1 MLEWL
6 FGNKKRD
13 VQRVRED
20 TLKGFELVKSDI
32 NNANIWIKHLHQQ
45 NSKHEDRLM
54 EIDAKL
60 SSIETEL
67 EGLKNVFAL
76 ADQRVFK
83 QLFKTASPV
92 SSKQTGVQA
101 VQEGVQTAV
110 QTGVLYNFSNFSI
123 TERAIISILL
133 NSELKL
139 SYDDLAAMLGKN
151 RATMRGQMNSIKQ
164 KSEGLVE
171 EIIEKNG
178 KKRVFIPAEIKE
190 KMLKN
195 VKVRVGKDKKSRKTE
210 ENEAENA

>member
-1 MLEWL
+1 MLGWL
-6 FGNKKRD
+6 FRNKKRD
-13 VQRVRED
+13 VQKVRED
-20 TLKGFELVKSDI
+20 TLKSFEFVKKDI
-32 NNANIWIKHLHQQ
+32 NSVNLWIKHLHQQ

-54 EIDAKL
+54 ELDAKL
-60 SSIETEL
+60 ASIETDI

-92 SSKQTGVQA
+92 SSKQTGVQG
-101 VQEGVQTAV
+101 VQIGVQTPV
-110 QTGVLYNFSNFSI
+110 QTGVLYNISSFSI

-139 SYDDLAAMLGKN
+139 SYDDLAAMLGKS

-195 VKVRVGKDKKSRKTE
+195 VKVRVGKDKKGRKKE
-210 ENEAENA
+210 ENGVEYA